1 MGPSDLYRTSC
12 ASCSCASDC
21 DDREQAGA
29 TLLVLHARK
38 TARCR
43 YHHVLTLLAMGKLEA
58 GRAQQFHL
66 GPRGG
71 APPAPE
77 LASHRYLRG
86 VHLSADRLRLVPN
99 FSVTP
104 RLMHSP
110 SFVTMLLDDD
120 DLAVVPAVNGRLVRL
135 FRDEG
140 GWTVATNRSVCRSQ
154 SRVGSRFRQA
164 LALCTQGPLED
175 VAARLGHACV
185 YFFLLPRDYY
195 DAGAAQL
202 YYAGRKPLLRVRAA
216 EGDVEDAGPFVPA
229 HEDCPRALAG
239 VPPVPAFSRHV
250 WDDGY
255 SATYVGVSAWQGHRV
270 CPEAFRYASQFNGVL
285 AFHRETLSAVRI
297 VDPLVAV
304 LGPDLE
310 GRAGPLGPDTT
321 IARVLH
327 QQRVVG
333 TASMPHRML
342 YAVALHT
349 ALVLLSTYFPA
360 EYMRAIGGPA
370 PAAQFQPPPPCAPFC
385 CATVFFCAAAKRT
398 QKDGEMDSSSGDS
411 YAHSVGH
418 RESYWVGILTV
429 GFVLWVAAVVFA
441 AVWTMRGGGGG
452 ATQAFTVRPA
462 PAAPLSPGDVYGQ
475 VQARVKMPSVQDG
488 TSGHHFQSWV
498 SGGVGPSER
507 ELSAPGP
514 SASRDEEEGRALF
527 AAADRAQVDES
538 QYSMP
543 DVNIHGKDVRALMEA
558 IVDRPDAERGRL
570 GALERSR
577 DILRGNFGPCRR
589 TLDFF
594 YRGPYAKFMK
604 GLEFYPVANYDYEDG
619 KADIVFGT
627 EPNEASMG

>member
-1 MGPSDLYRTSC
+1 MGPSDLYRASC

-29 TLLVLHARK
+29 TLLALHARK

-71 APPAPE
+71 APAQPE
-77 LASHRYLRG
+77 LASHRFLRG
-86 VHLSADRLRLVPN
+86 VHLSADRRHLVPN
-99 FSVTP
+99 FSATP

-110 SFVTMLLDDD
+110 SFVTLLMDDD

-135 FRDEG
+135 FRGDG
-140 GWTVATNRSVCRSQ
+140 AWTVATNRAVCRAQ
-154 SRVGSRFRQA
+154 SRLGSRFRQA
-164 LALCTQGPLED
+164 LALCAQGPLEG
-175 VAARLGHACV
+175 VAARLDPACV

-195 DAGAAQL
+195 DAGAVQL

-216 EGDVEDAGPFVPA
+216 DGDVDDPGPFVPA

-239 VPPVPAFSRHV
+239 VAAVPAFSRHV
-250 WDDGY
+250 WSDGY

-310 GRAGPLGPDTT
+310 GRAGPAGLGPDAT

-360 EYMRAIGGPA
+360 EYMRAIGGGGPG
-370 PAAQFQPPPPCAPFC
+370 AAVPPFC
-385 CATVFFCAAAKRT
+385 CARGFFCAGSKRT
-398 QKDGEMDSSSGDS
+398 TEDGERD
-411 YAHSVGH
+411 
-418 RESYWVGILTV
+418 
-429 GFVLWVAAVVFA
+429 
-441 AVWTMRGGGGG
+441 
-452 ATQAFTVRPA
+452 
-462 PAAPLSPGDVYGQ
+462 GQ
-475 VQARVKMPSVQDG
+475 Q
-488 TSGHHFQSWV
+488 
-498 SGGVGPSER
+498 
-507 ELSAPGP
+507 
-514 SASRDEEEGRALF
+514 
-527 AAADRAQVDES
+527 
-538 QYSMP
+538 
-543 DVNIHGKDVRALMEA
+543 
-558 IVDRPDAERGRL
+558 
-570 GALERSR
+570 
-577 DILRGNFGPCRR
+577 RR
-589 TLDFF
+589 
-594 YRGPYAKFMK
+594 
-604 GLEFYPVANYDYEDG
+604 
-619 KADIVFGT
+619 
-627 EPNEASMG
+627 